1 MLQWPEDQ
9 FEKVLAHELGHVLG
23 FFHVFEGGYV
33 MGFPEAAV
41 WSAEE
46 SEYAQ
51 LAYRVGPNVRYPGL
65 LRDDDLP
72 PGDDG
77 ERAALTALYD
87 ATDGRNWN
95 DGTHWDSGEPLAR
108 WHGVLTDDDGRVTGL
123 SLPANNLAGPLP
135 AALGRLKRLTLM
147 ELDRNAL
154 SGPLPAELGT
164 LTRLTELRLV
174 ANELTGPLPAELAEL
189 AELRHLSLQQND
201 LSGAV
206 PAWLG
211 GLTRLRWLDFAFNGL
226 SGPLPAELG
235 GLADLQALVLNRND
249 LSGAVPAA
257 LGDLSSLRYLEVAG
271 NKRTAARVADGPAA
285 AGNPLYRRQRRAV
298 RAGRRRVPGVAC
310 DRARLPG
317 RDLRRRAGT
326 RAAGADSGYRR
337 AAAGRAR
344 HGHRPPRR
352 SDAFRELVEA
362 ASTILTAYAS
372 CFIRTQTL
380 PRLASARVRFRR
392 VKLDTNPHFSPA
404 FCYGRRSARRG
415 GPYSLTP
422 LRRSHGYA
430 CSGIV
435 RWGCA
440 ALSGW
445 ACAPNP
451 RRLLAGT
458 PSPRAAAAGPRRARY
473 IQMGLRPKPPA
484 AACGDPFAPRRCRR
498 AAPCAV
504 YPDGAAPQTPGG
516 CLRGPLCPAPL
527 PPGRAVRGCRSI
539 RRGDSMTSR
548 RTLGKAGYGDRED

>member
-1 MLQWPEDQ
+1 MFDAYPDEYGRPRTDCAGCTEDPPDGWVNVREADPGQTSARAVTLKRRDWDPRTGWQWRASEIIFHPDHVPQWPEDQ
-9 FEKVLAHELGHVLG
+9 FEKVLAHERGHVLG

-33 MGFPEAAV
+33 MGFPQAAA

-87 ATDGRNWN
+87 ATDGRNWT

-135 AALGRLKRLTLM
+135 AELGRLTRLTLM

-154 SGPLPAELGT
+154 SGPLPASLGE

-189 AELRHLSLQQND
+189 AELRHLSLQQNG

-271 NKRTAARVADGPAA
+271 NSLSGP
-285 AGNPLYRRQRRAV
+285 
-298 RAGRRRVPGVAC
+298 
-310 DRARLPG
+310 LPASLTG
-317 RDLRRRAGT
+317 LRRLETLYIEDNAGLC
-326 RAAGADSGYRR
+326 APAD
-337 AAAGRAR
+337 
-344 HGHRPPRR
+344 
-352 SDAFRELVEA
+352 DAFQA
-362 ASTILTAYAS
+362 W
-372 CFIRTQTL
+372 
-380 PRLASARVRFRR
+380 LATVR
-392 VKLDTNPHFSPA
+392 
-404 FCYGRRSARRG
+404 
-415 GPYSLTP
+415 
-422 LRRSHGYA
+422 
-430 CSGIV
+430 GIS
-435 RWGCA
+435 RWG
-440 ALSGW
+440 
-445 ACAPNP
+445 CAPNP
-451 RRLLAGT
+451 RPALAGT
-458 PSPRAAAAGPRRARY
+458 P
-473 IQMGLRPKPPA
+473 
-484 AACGDPFAPRRCRR
+484 
-498 AAPCAV
+498 
-504 YPDGAAPQTPGG
+504 
-516 CLRGPLCPAPL
+516 
-527 PPGRAVRGCRSI
+527 
-539 RRGDSMTSR
+539 
-548 RTLGKAGYGDRED
+548 